1 MEKTSTFIEVVPVGN
16 TTYPQTTIVRA
27 PTYLKVFRCTVI
39 WQAIKGTNGYLS
51 TISEQNELNRITF
64 SNYNLTATQPPPNTD
79 QTDLQG
85 VQTFIFDRLGV
96 GYMVENFYVS
106 GDGSLRTGAN
116 FIFVWEG
123 VIQST

>member
-16 TTYPQTTIVRA
+16 TTYPLTTIVRA

-39 WQAIKGTNGYLS
+39 WQAAKSSQGFLS

-64 SNYNLTATQPPPNTD
+64 SNNSFTNTQAPPGQDNT
-79 QTDLQG
+79 LLLG
-85 VQTFIFDRLGV
+85 IQTFVFDRLAV

-106 GDGSLRTGAN
+106 GDGLTLDQN

>member
-1 MEKTSTFIEVVPVGN
+1 MQKTSTYIEVVPVGN
-16 TTYPQTTIVRA
+16 TTYPLTTIVRA

-39 WQAIKGTNGYLS
+39 WQASKASQGFLS

-64 SNYNLTATQPPPNTD
+64 SNKSLTITGIPPNTD
-79 QTDLQG
+79 TTILQG
-85 VQTFIFDRLGV
+85 IQTFIFDRLAV

-106 GDGSLRTGAN
+106 GDGGTLDQN